1 MKIIKWPLCLLVLFV
16 VGCST
21 ANKVNTLPYKDDLPV
36 LETASIERV
45 VNENE
50 IRPGNSLSIKHS
62 VDRKLSGIFKV
73 NSDGTLTLPYGKSL
87 QTQDKTVELLAAELK
102 ETYSSLYKANSTF
115 QVSIVQK
122 NYAIEI
128 RGLVKKPG
136 TLVVKNN
143 TTLEEI
149 LAKSELDRD
158 QADYVRI
165 ELEGKSQWIDLKQYN
180 SGLWPA
186 EKMPKWAGGETVW
199 FVKGNSNFTKGSADI
214 RLMGEINQPGTFSF
228 QSGKNVLDYIT
239 LAGGLK
245 TSANVE
251 KIYIYR
257 PIEGKSEKQ
266 AVAMFSLLDP
276 QDFKLL
282 PGDTLLVT
290 SERTD
295 SSERKFQ
302 MGANLAAILSAIGV
316 ILIAL

>member
-1 MKIIKWPLCLLVLFV
+1 
-16 VGCST
+16 
-21 ANKVNTLPYKDDLPV
+21 
-36 LETASIERV
+36 
-45 VNENE
+45 
-50 IRPGNSLSIKHS
+50 
-62 VDRKLSGIFKV
+62 
-73 NSDGTLTLPYGKSL
+73 
-87 QTQDKTVELLAAELK
+87 
-102 ETYSSLYKANSTF
+102 
-115 QVSIVQK
+115 
-122 NYAIEI
+122 
-128 RGLVKKPG
+128 
-136 TLVVKNN
+136 
-143 TTLEEI
+143 
-149 LAKSELDRD
+149 
-158 QADYVRI
+158 
-165 ELEGKSQWIDLKQYN
+165 
-180 SGLWPA
+180 
-186 EKMPKWAGGETVW
+186 
-199 FVKGNSNFTKGSADI
+199 
-214 RLMGEINQPGTFSF
+214 MGEINQPGTFSF